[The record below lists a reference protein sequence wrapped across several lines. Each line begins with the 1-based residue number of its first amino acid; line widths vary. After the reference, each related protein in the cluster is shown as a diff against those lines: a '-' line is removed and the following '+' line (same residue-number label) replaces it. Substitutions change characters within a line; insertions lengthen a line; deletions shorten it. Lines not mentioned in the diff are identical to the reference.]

1 MKFKFLLLT
10 LLLSVV
16 SVSVT
21 PSHEV
26 RAYQVGVIH
35 SLIAKVKK
43 NIDEDRAKFIAVSIH
58 DSATNYKIDPKVI
71 IAIIDTESNFRKGMV
86 SHTGDLSLVQI
97 NPLVWNKEF
106 ARLKMPLVDAK
117 RLQEDE
123 AYAINLM
130 CEILTLIKVRHGETD
145 ARWFARYHSK
155 TKKYKDL
162 YHTKVDLR
170 MRLMASL

>member
-1 MKFKFLLLT
+1 MKFRLLALT
-10 LLLSVV
+10 LLLSLV
-16 SVSVT
+16 SATVS

-26 RAYQVGVIH
+26 RAYQVGVVH
-35 SLIAKVKK
+35 SLITKLK
-43 NIDEDRAKFIAVSIH
+43 NNIEADRAQFIAESIH
-58 DSATNYKIDPKVI
+58 NASTAYKIDPKII

-97 NPLVWNKEF
+97 NPMVWNKEF

-117 RLQEDE
+117 KLQEDE

-130 CEILTLIKVRHGETD
+130 CEILTLIKVRHGDSD

-155 TKKYKDL
+155 TKKYKNL
-162 YHTKVDLR
+162 YHTKVDTR
-170 MRLMASL
+170 IRLMASI

>member
-1 MKFKFLLLT
+1 MKFRLLALV

-16 SVSVT
+16 SMSVT

-26 RAYQVGVIH
+26 RAYEIE
-35 SLIAKVKK
+35 LIQTLISKLK
-43 NIDEDRAKFIAVSIH
+43 NNMPEERAQFIAESIH
-58 DSATNYKIDPKVI
+58 GSSTKYKIDPKVI

-106 ARLKMPLVDAK
+106 ARLKMALVDAK
-117 RLQEDE
+117 KLQEDE

-130 CEILTLIKVRHGETD
+130 CEILTLIKVRHGDTD
-145 ARWFARYHSK
+145 ARWFARYHSR
-155 TKKYKDL
+155 TKKYKDI
-162 YHTKVDLR
+162 YHSKVDLR
-170 MRLMASL
+170 MRLMASI